1 MGAVLWEPSQLEFK
15 NKKQPKL
22 IQLVQRLNK
31 CCKCAVLCVF
41 IYTTER
47 GDVGRYFCSWRWIL
61 PGASLRSSVQRFSNL
76 LCSGGNMKTFPNT
89 IYLYLPMSA
98 PLFPTSHFLF
108 LGSDICYLL
117 NEMIY
122 TGVYMALAKV
132 VISHALLHTQEHALL
147 SWPSLRILDAPL
159 PLHNHCHIPIHIRRM
174 PHSQLN
180 LSIMT

>member
-1 MGAVLWEPSQLEFK
+1 MCLDISVAGDGFSQELRFGRVSNDFRISSTAEGAE
-15 NKKQPKL
+15 
-22 IQLVQRLNK
+22 
-31 CCKCAVLCVF
+31 
-41 IYTTER
+41 
-47 GDVGRYFCSWRWIL
+47 
-61 PGASLRSSVQRFSNL
+61 
-76 LCSGGNMKTFPNT
+76 TFPNT
-89 IYLYLPMSA
+89 IYLYLPLFLPMSA

-108 LGSDICYLL
+108 QGSDICYLL

-147 SWPSLRILDAPL
+147 SWPTLRILDAPL

-174 PHSQLN
+174 AHSQLN